1 MSCYAPPRASSKAA
15 FARSLVESRS
25 GASVL
30 CSPEAT
36 IAGKDDCLGA
46 RPYAELVEEVGHVV
60 ADSLFADGKALR
72 DLRVAK
78 AFCNQRQ
85 HLSLAGGERCER
97 RILAAR
103 RALELHKLQHF
114 IAEARPGRFGL
125 KEDVVL
131 RVELDELGARDSG
144 GEDVPFCNRD
154 DDVVA
159 RVQHQGRRP
168 HLAEQRRDVKRSPR
182 FKESG
187 GNLCRQSLPA
197 EVVEPAKLFIGPLG
211 DEPRGEDLAEGGVI
225 AAPFQTNEINH
236 RPVEALPV
244 GVSAAKPSPSVGAV
258 KYEM

>member
-159 RVQHQGRRP
+159 RVQHQGRRRP
-168 HLAEQRRDVKRSPR
+168 LPEQRHDVNHSPR
-182 FKESG
+182 LNKSSRH
-187 GNLCRQSLPA
+187 LRRSCLAA
-197 EVVEPAKLFIGPLG
+197 EIVEPANLFIGSPG
-211 DEPRGEDLAEGGVI
+211 NEPRGEYLAKGGIII
-225 AAPFQTNEINH
+225 APSETGH
-236 RPVEALPV
+236 LDDRPVHALLILVATAKHAP
-244 GVSAAKPSPSVGAV
+244 GVAAV
-258 KYEM
+258 E